1 MRLNSINK
9 CKSCNLCKNQAPLID
24 SKREGDVFWV
34 GLSSV
39 KIKDNLFQEKPL
51 SPKTN
56 TGKLI
61 AEIENNISSLNFYK
75 TNIVKC
81 LPLRNGKIRY
91 PSQEEMSVCYKNLQ
105 YELTELK
112 PKVVFM
118 LGKQVSDFIT
128 LKLGDTKEFLGNN
141 FEYKPYK
148 MGTIT
153 FVPIHH
159 PSYILIYKRK
169 KIKHYIKA
177 ISTMIQTFAC

>member
-1 MRLNSINK
+1 MRLKSINK
-9 CKSCNLCKNQAPLID
+9 CKSCNLCKNQPPLLD
-24 SKREGDVFWV
+24 AKKEGDVFWV
-34 GLSSV
+34 GLSAV
-39 KIKDNLFQEKPL
+39 KIEDNLFQEKPL

-61 AEIENNISSLNFYK
+61 AEIENNINSLNFYK

-81 LPLRNGKIRY
+81 LPLKNGKIRY
-91 PSQEEMSVCYKNLQ
+91 PSQEEMRVCYKNFQ

-118 LGKQVSDFIT
+118 LGRQVSDFIT
-128 LKLGDTKEFLGNN
+128 LTYDNTKEFLDNN
-141 FEYKPYK
+141 FEYKPFK
-148 MGTIT
+148 IGAIS

-169 KIKHYIKA
+169 KIKRYIKA
-177 ISTMIQTFAC
+177 ISTIIQTFAC